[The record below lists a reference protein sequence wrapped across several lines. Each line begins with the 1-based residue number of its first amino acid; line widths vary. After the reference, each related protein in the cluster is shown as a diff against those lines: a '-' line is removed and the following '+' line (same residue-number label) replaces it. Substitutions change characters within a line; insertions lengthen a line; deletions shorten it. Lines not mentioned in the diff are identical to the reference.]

1 MIDCSAQKIDT
12 PHAPQFTAAELFK
25 ADDATLVSLAITQDK
40 AAYKVILQRYYTKIW
55 RLSLSILKDEQEAE
69 DAVQEIFLTLWQNL
83 ASWDPE
89 GKAKFST
96 WIYRV
101 SFNKCIDIKRK
112 NRPETHGDEMVIAAA
127 GDENAYQEALQK
139 QVAEKLAALMKTLP
153 DMQAMALRLYYYHEL
168 SIDEIA
174 VKLDRSEQSIRSLLK
189 RGKATL
195 KDQLGIDLNVR
206 SADLAKDCNDI
217 LR

>member
-1 MIDCSAQKIDT
+1 MIDCSAQKLDA
-12 PHAPQFTAAELFK
+12 PEAPQMAPAELFK
-25 ADDATLVSLAITQDK
+25 ADDATLVTRAIAQDK
-40 AAYKVILQRYYTKIW
+40 AAYQVILQRYYTKIW

-83 ASWDPE
+83 SSWDPE

-96 WIYRV
+96 WIYRI

-127 GDENAYQEALQK
+127 GDETAYQEALQK
-139 QVAEKLAALMKTLP
+139 QVAEKLAALMKSLP
-153 DMQAMALRLYYYHEL
+153 EMQAMALRLYYYHEL
-168 SIDEIA
+168 SVDEIA
-174 VKLDRSEQSIRSLLK
+174 LKLDRSEQSIRSLLK

-195 KDQLGIDLNVR
+195 KDQLGIELNVR
-206 SADLAKDCNDI
+206 SADLARDTNDI